1 MDVQPE
7 YIQWHTDNSE
17 NNNTFTVPVPTG
29 VSNTPDPYIV
39 FCYYSP
45 STNHSV
51 TVTATT
57 SPTPE
62 STGSPTPGSAGSIS
76 YILIREI
83 VIPVVVILCTALVLT
98 VSIVV
103 FGVVCE
109 RKRRSS
115 QKWTYSYSPT
125 LHTSENT
132 PPPLPPDDRGYYSEI
147 TNSVHVHDPLAVLT
161 NSGASSTIPVDRR
174 YSTDPITTRNQSLLS
189 RALSQDHEEYE
200 YPAGSASGQLVKSLP
215 AAKYCYVE
223 RDSDDDD
230 CTLEFDLPPPTE
242 FALNEFIGRMRH
254 PVSIP
259 AGDIITGELIGS
271 GNFGMVYK
279 AVWKKGQEDVN
290 VAVKMQSDE
299 VEEDNKVR
307 FLQEAAIMGQFK
319 HPNIVNLLGIVL
331 AESGDNGS
339 KSCAMIVM
347 EFLSN
352 GTLHNYLPNILNGCS
367 QMQAS
372 ERLVCFSREVASGM
386 EYLTNKKFVHRDLA
400 ARNILL
406 SDQCVCKIA
415 DFGMARD
422 VDDIYYYKSH
432 GGMVP
437 VKWTAPEALA
447 YRKYSTSSDV
457 WSYGCVLY
465 EIWSLGEKPLDGLSV
480 HEIYSKLLIGY
491 RQAPPPG
498 CPRCVYNVMIDCW
511 NPKPAHRPTFK
522 AIRCI
527 LKQPKECVLQWSY
540 DDQNVHENAA
550 TLGADSEI
558 GKLLYTDLQNAYMEY
573 SN

>member
-1 MDVQPE
+1 L
-7 YIQWHTDNSE
+7 HNS
-17 NNNTFTVPVPTG
+17 
-29 VSNTPDPYIV
+29 
-39 FCYYSP
+39 
-45 STNHSV
+45 
-51 TVTATT
+51 
-57 SPTPE
+57 
-62 STGSPTPGSAGSIS
+62 
-76 YILIREI
+76 
-83 VIPVVVILCTALVLT
+83 LT
-98 VSIVV
+98 VS
-103 FGVVCE
+103 
-109 RKRRSS
+109 
-115 QKWTYSYSPT
+115 
-125 LHTSENT
+125 
-132 PPPLPPDDRGYYSEI
+132 
-147 TNSVHVHDPLAVLT
+147 T

-189 RALSQDHEEYE
+189 RALSQDQEEYE
-200 YPAGSASGQLVKSLP
+200 YSDGSTTGQLAKSFP
-215 AAKYCYVE
+215 VAENYHAVS
-223 RDSDDDD
+223 DSDDDD

-465 EIWSLGEKPLDGLSV
+465 EIWSLGDKPMDSV
-480 HEIYSKLLIGY
+480 PVMNVFTYLKKGN
-491 RQAPPPG
+491 RQHPPPG
-498 CPRCVYNVMIDCW
+498 CPRGVYKMMIDCW
-511 NPKPAHRPTFK
+511 NPKSAERPKFN
-522 AIRCI
+522 AI
-527 LKQPKECVLQWSY
+527 LYLLQQPNDFLLAWTDADSS
-540 DDQNVHENAA
+540 VHSQAQ
-550 TLGADSEI
+550 TLGADLEI
-558 GKLLYTDLQNAYMEY
+558 GLLLYPDLQTTYT
-573 SN
+573 